1 MAIRVLILE
10 PDEDVLSEIEAYFRR
25 MTDFDC
31 VGVTSGRRCIDSL
44 ESFRPDILVME
55 PSLPCESAG
64 RILDAVGDAP
74 GRACLPVLVLTRRSC
89 DPNQKSHK
97 AVAEYLIKPQSLADV
112 VDTIRQLASQRPQ
125 SGAGGEQ
132 GHCAVL

>member
-1 MAIRVLILE
+1 
-10 PDEDVLSEIEAYFRR
+10 
-25 MTDFDC
+25 MTN
-31 VGVTSGRRCIDSL
+31 GKQCIDRL

-55 PSLPCESAG
+55 PSLPCGSAG
-64 RILDAVGDAP
+64 RILDAAGDASD
-74 GRACLPVLVLTRRSC
+74 RACLPVLVLARLSR

-112 VDTIRQLASQRPQ
+112 VDTIRHLTSRLQHSDAS
-125 SGAGGEQ
+125 GER